1 MAGDSKSAVTDLA
14 ALGCAFA
21 IDRAWGEPPDPWH
34 PVVWMGRLV
43 TLMEHCRP
51 RQSPIREWL
60 WGAATVT
67 VVVGSA
73 AAGGWAME
81 QATRGLPL
89 VLAGPMRGLV
99 LKTLFAGRALEQAA
113 GHVAQALAQDDMAQD
128 HIAQARAALGWLVS
142 RERSD
147 LTREEVASAA
157 IESVAENTSDSLMA
171 PLLAYGLFGL
181 PGAAAYRAVNT
192 LDAMLGYHGEYE
204 YAGKAAARLDDMVN
218 LLPARITAVLLC
230 LASPAREQAARIA
243 RRDHGLTE
251 SPNAGWPMAAMAGAL
266 DVCLPKRGAYR
277 LHKEAPLP
285 QAAQVFAAIKLMQR
299 ATVGAFVVSLL
310 CLMGRALWGA
320 FHDA

>member
-1 MAGDSKSAVTDLA
+1 MAGDSKNAAVDMAT
-14 ALGCAFA
+14 LGCALA
-21 IDRAWGEPPDPWH
+21 IDRTWGEPPDHWH

-51 RQSPIREWL
+51 RQSPVREWL

-73 AAGGWAME
+73 AAGGWAVE
-81 QATRGLPL
+81 QAAGRLPL
-89 VLAGPMRGLV
+89 ALAVPMRGLV

-113 GHVAQALAQDDMAQD
+113 GRVAQALAQDD
-128 HIAQARAALGWLVS
+128 IAQARAALGWLVS

-147 LTREEVASAA
+147 LTREEVAGAA
-157 IESVAENTSDSLMA
+157 IESVAENTSDSLTA

-204 YAGKAAARLDDMVN
+204 YAGKAAAHLDDVLN
-218 LLPARITAVLLC
+218 LLPARFTALLLC
-230 LASPAREQAARIA
+230 LASPARGQAARIA

-251 SPNAGWPMAAMAGAL
+251 SPNAGWPMAAIAGAL
-266 DVCLPKRGAYR
+266 GVCLPKAGAYR
-277 LHKEAPLP
+277 LHGEAPQP
-285 QAAQVFAAIKLMQR
+285 NAAQVFAAITLMQR
-299 ATVGAFVVSLL
+299 ATIGTAALSLL
-310 CLMGRALWGA
+310 CLAGRALRGGSHA
-320 FHDA
+320 A